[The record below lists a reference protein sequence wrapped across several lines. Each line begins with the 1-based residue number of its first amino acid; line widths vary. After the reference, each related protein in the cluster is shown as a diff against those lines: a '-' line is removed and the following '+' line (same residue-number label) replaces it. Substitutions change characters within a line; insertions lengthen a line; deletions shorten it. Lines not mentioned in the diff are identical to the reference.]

1 MYDIIRLYEVNVCW
15 EVPKVKQFDKIKLEV
30 GNCQSSMELAGFLEG
45 IRVAASV
52 YCKHNCPNEVMISN
66 GGKLEDISIYGM
78 VEFLESET

>member
-1 MYDIIRLYEVNVCW
+1 M
-15 EVPKVKQFDKIKLEV
+15 KQFDKIRQEISK
-30 GNCQSSMELAGFLEG
+30 CQSPMELAGFLEG

-52 YCKHNCPNEVMISN
+52 YCKHNCPNEVIINN